1 MLSNLLEITALN
13 SNLMTFLAV
22 DLAIAI
28 ALLSAMRFVS
38 GVTAKVNTTDELAKQ
53 DNFAFGISVAG
64 SIAALGIVLSGAI
77 TGEAAESLTMEII
90 GMASY
95 GILGLLLI
103 KVGRLVHD
111 KFALNQ
117 IDKTEQIK
125 AANVTVGIVD
135 AAGAIATAIIIKAVL
150 IWVYGLDVNTL
161 IAILSGFAVSQAML
175 VIATRIKERQYAKN
189 NQGDSMQQAFA
200 NGQVALAI
208 RYAGQVISTALAVTA
223 ASYFFSYSPDTLVV
237 NLLGWLAFG
246 IVMTILV
253 ALLTYLAKKLILWGI
268 NLVEE
273 VDQQHNIGVAAIEMA
288 ISISIAMI
296 LTGLMA

>member
-1 MLSNLLEITALN
+1 MLNTLLEITALN
-13 SNLMTFLAV
+13 ANILLFLAV
-22 DLAIAI
+22 DLVIAI

-38 GVTAKVNTTDELAKQ
+38 GVSANVNTTDELAKQ

-77 TGEAAESLTMEII
+77 TGETAESIAMEAI
-90 GMASY
+90 GMTAY

-117 IDKTEQIK
+117 IDKTEHIK
-125 AANVTVGIVD
+125 AANLTIGIVD
-135 AAGAIATAIIIKAVL
+135 AAGAIATAIVIRAVL
-150 IWVYGLDVNTL
+150 MWVYGLDVNTL
-161 IAILSGFAVSQAML
+161 VAILSGFVVSQAML

-189 NQGDSMQQAFA
+189 NQGDSMQEAFG
-200 NGQVALAI
+200 NGQIALAI
-208 RYAGQVISTALAVTA
+208 RYAGQMISTALAVTA
-223 ASYFFSYSPDTLVV
+223 ASYFFSYSPETLVV
-237 NLLGWLAFG
+237 NLLGWLLFG
-246 IVMTILV
+246 VIMTLLV
-253 ALLTYLAKKLILWGI
+253 AVLTFVAKKIILWGI

-273 VDQQHNIGVAAIEMA
+273 VDQQHNIGVASIEMA
-288 ISISIAMI
+288 ISISIALI